1 MEPGNLIPLALLAN
15 FHLTVQ
21 APDPVIIVWMM
32 LLLVL
37 LLCSAL
43 ISGSEVA
50 FFSLSPS
57 DLKSLK
63 SKNTASSIKIIK
75 LLAKPEHLLGTIL
88 VVNNFVNVSI
98 VIISA
103 YVTNSILDFGEA
115 KLIGFIIQVIFI
127 TFLLLLFG
135 EILPKIYANQYAQKF
150 SSFMATSVLF
160 LQKIFMPISSLLVSS
175 TKLVNKRL
183 SVKKSNISMDEL
195 SDALSLTETKITEDK
210 QILKGIVKFGNID
223 VKEIMKSRL
232 DVFAISMSTPFQKL
246 PDDILKSGYSRIP
259 VYSDSFDQIK
269 GILYIKDLLPHMH
282 KGAKFKWQS
291 LLRPP
296 YFVPEAKKINDL
308 LEEFQRRKI
317 HLAIVIDEYGGTS
330 GIVTLEDILEEIVGE
345 IKDEFD
351 EDEDFFTRV
360 DDSTWVFEGKTLLN
374 DFYKA
379 LEKSENIFDEIKGE
393 ADTLAGLILE
403 IKGEIPEK
411 NEIFHLGGFEF
422 KIESVDERRIKRIKI
437 TRNREKNETNM

>member
-15 FHLTVQ
+15 FQVIVHT
-21 APDPVIIVWMM
+21 PDSVIIVWIMI
-32 LLLVL
+32 LLVL

-50 FFSLSPS
+50 FFTLSPS
-57 DLKSLK
+57 DVTGLK
-63 SKNTASSIKIIK
+63 SKNTPSSKKITK
-75 LLAKPEHLLGTIL
+75 LLAKPEYLLGTIL

-103 YVTNSILDFGEA
+103 YVTNSILDFGDA
-115 KLIGFIIQVIFI
+115 KILGLLIQVIFI

-135 EILPKIYANQYAQKF
+135 EILPKIYANQYAVKF
-150 SSFMATSVLF
+150 SCFMAATISF
-160 LQKIFMPISSLLVSS
+160 LQRVFMPISFLLVSS

-183 SVKKSNISMDEL
+183 NVKKSNISMDEL
-195 SDALSLTETKITEDK
+195 SDALSLPETRITEDK

-223 VKEIMKSRL
+223 AKEIMKSRL
-232 DVFAISMSTPFQKL
+232 DVFAITMSTPFQEL

-269 GILYIKDLLPHMH
+269 GVLYIKDLLPHMH
-282 KGAKFKWQS
+282 KGSTFKWQS
-291 LLRPP
+291 LVRPP
-296 YFVPEAKKINDL
+296 YFIPEAKKINDL

-317 HLAIVIDEYGGTS
+317 HMAIVIDEYGGTS

-351 EDEDFFTRV
+351 EDEDFFTRT
-360 DDSTWVFEGKTLLN
+360 DDSTWIFEGKTLLN
-374 DFYKA
+374 DFYKV
-379 LEKSENIFDEIKGE
+379 LEKPENIFDKIKGE

-403 IKGEIPEK
+403 VKGDIPEK
-411 NEIFHLGGFEF
+411 DEIFHLGGFEF
-422 KIESVDERRIKRIKI
+422 KIESVDKRRIKKI
-437 TRNREKNETNM
+437 IVSSIRGK

>member
-15 FHLTVQ
+15 FQVTVQ
-21 APDPVIIVWMM
+21 APDPVIIVWIMI
-32 LLLVL
+32 LLVL

-50 FFSLSPS
+50 FFTLSPS
-57 DLKSLK
+57 DVKSLK
-63 SKNTASSIKIIK
+63 SKNTPSSKKIIR
-75 LLAKPEHLLGTIL
+75 LLVKPEYLLGTIL

-103 YVTNSILDFGEA
+103 YVTNSILDFGDA
-115 KLIGFIIQVIFI
+115 KILGFLIQVVFI

-135 EILPKIYANQYAQKF
+135 EILPKIYANQYAVKF
-150 SSFMATSVLF
+150 SCFMAASISF
-160 LQKIFMPISSLLVSS
+160 LQRVFMPISYLLVSS

-183 SVKKSNISMDEL
+183 NLKKSNISMDEL
-195 SDALSLTETKITEDK
+195 SDALSLPETRITEDK

-223 VKEIMKSRL
+223 AKEIMKSRL
-232 DVFAISMSTPFQKL
+232 DVFAISMSTPFQEL

-282 KGAKFKWQS
+282 KGSKFKWQS
-291 LLRPP
+291 LIRPP

-317 HLAIVIDEYGGTS
+317 HMAIVIDEYGGTS

-351 EDEDFFTRV
+351 EDEDFFTRM

-374 DFYKA
+374 DFYKV
-379 LEKSENIFDEIKGE
+379 LEKPEDIFDDIKGE

-403 IKGEIPEK
+403 VKGDIPEK

-422 KIESVDERRIKRIKI
+422 KIESVDKRRIKEIKI
-437 TRNREKNETNM
+437 TTARKK

>member
-1 MEPGNLIPLALLAN
+1 MEPGNLIPLALVAN
-15 FHLTVQ
+15 FQVTVQ
-21 APDPVIIVWMM
+21 APDPVIIVWMI
-32 LLLVL
+32 LLPVL

-57 DLKSLK
+57 DLKNLK
-63 SKNTASSIKIIK
+63 SKNTTTSNKIIK

-103 YVTNSILDFGEA
+103 YVTNSILDFGDA
-115 KLIGFIIQVIFI
+115 KVLGFLTQVIFI

-135 EILPKIYANQYAQKF
+135 EILPKIYANQYAVKF
-150 SSFMATSVLF
+150 SYLMAASVSF
-160 LQKIFMPISSLLVSS
+160 LQKIFMPISFLLVSS
-175 TKLVNKRL
+175 TILVNKRL
-183 SVKKSNISMDEL
+183 NVKKSNISMDEL
-195 SDALSLTETKITEDK
+195 SDALSLPETKITEDK

-223 VKEIMKSRL
+223 AKEIMKSRL
-232 DVFAISMSTPFQKL
+232 DVFAISMSTPFQEL

-259 VYSDSFDQIK
+259 VYYDSFDQIK

-291 LLRPP
+291 LIRPP

-317 HLAIVIDEYGGTS
+317 HMAIVIDEYGGTS

-351 EDEDFFTRV
+351 EDEDFFTQI
-360 DDSTWVFEGKTLLN
+360 DNSTWMFEGKTLLN
-374 DFYKA
+374 DFYKVMG
-379 LEKSENIFDEIKGE
+379 KSENIFDDIKGE
-393 ADTLAGLILE
+393 SDTLAGLILE
-403 IKGEIPEK
+403 VKGDIPEK
-411 NEIFHLGGFEF
+411 DEIFHLGVFEF
-422 KIESVDERRIKRIKI
+422 KIESVDKRRIKKIKI
-437 TRNREKNETNM
+437 TTTRGKDE